1 MSKIFRK
8 TRQDILSKG
17 KTKTYLKYAIGE
29 IALVVIGILIALQI
43 NNWNTRDKQSHTE
56 LKILEAMKENLNS
69 DVIDMEE
76 NIKIYSRTRKSTGE
90 ILQVLNFPGYETDSL
105 NLYLG
110 RLGDYATFIETT
122 SAYENLKTIGFEII
136 KSDSL
141 KKNIMQIYGKQ
152 YQLIYNQETVHANY
166 VNLHLNS
173 VIFDNLIMGVN
184 KMSSPI
190 DISELKQ
197 NRRFNET
204 LKFNYGHL
212 DLLTTR
218 YSEIKLD
225 VEALVEQIDAVL
237 KQRK

>member
-8 TRQDILSKG
+8 IRQNLLSEG
-17 KTKTYLKYAIGE
+17 KTKSYLKYAIGE

-43 NNWNTRDKQSHTE
+43 NNWNTRDKQSNTE

-110 RLGDYATFIETT
+110 HLGDYATFIETT

-184 KMSSPI
+184 QMSSPI

>member
-8 TRQDILSKG
+8 TRQDLLSKG
-17 KTKTYLKYAIGE
+17 KTKTYLKYAVGE

-43 NNWNTRDKQSHTE
+43 NNWNTKDKQSNTE

-69 DVIDMEE
+69 DIIDMEE
-76 NIKIYSRTRKSTGE
+76 NIKIYSRARKSTGE
-90 ILQVLNFPGYETDSL
+90 ILKVLNYPGYETDSL
-105 NLYLG
+105 NSYFAHLT
-110 RLGDYATFIETT
+110 DYATFIETT

-136 KSDSL
+136 KNDSL

-152 YQLIYNQETVHANY
+152 YQLIENSETVHANY

-173 VIFDNLIMGVN
+173 VIFDNLIMGIN
-184 KMSSPI
+184 QMSSPI

-237 KQRK
+237 KQRE

>member
-1 MSKIFRK
+1 
-8 TRQDILSKG
+8 
-17 KTKTYLKYAIGE
+17 
-29 IALVVIGILIALQI
+29 
-43 NNWNTRDKQSHTE
+43 
-56 LKILEAMKENLNS
+56 MKENLNS

-184 KMSSPI
+184 QMSSPI